1 MTSMNIVVLCG
12 GLSTE
17 RKISLSSGT
26 KICGALRDRGH
37 KAVLVDLFLGL
48 EDMDE
53 RIIADPGILFE
64 ELPPLE
70 QVVFDGIAPDLDK
83 VRASRRWKSPS
94 LFGLGVLDICR
105 RADVVFI
112 GLHGMNG
119 EDGRVQATFDMLGI
133 PYTGSGYLGAAM
145 TMDKMI
151 TKHMVKTVLE
161 SRGIHVPGWKEYHG
175 VASSDVDRIVREL
188 SGDACTQAEGSE
200 DGCSIRVPCVVKTP
214 TGGSSVGV
222 VIVHHKEELEAA
234 VRECLRYG
242 NDLLVEEYI
251 EGREF
256 TCAVLEDRALP
267 SVEIAPKTNFYDY
280 TNKYRAGATE
290 EICPGRCSAEVEELM
305 HTAAVTVHRTMGLST
320 YSRSDFIITRNDE
333 VYFLEVNTLPG
344 MTPTSLVPQE
354 AAAVGI
360 SYGELCE
367 MIVQDA
373 LKMRGGQMQ

>member
-1 MTSMNIVVLCG
+1 MNIVVLCG

-53 RIIADPGILFE
+53 RIIADPGVLFE

-70 QVVFDGIAPDLDK
+70 QVIFDGIAPDLDK
-83 VRASRRWKSPS
+83 VRASRKWKSPS
-94 LFGLGVLDICR
+94 LFGVGVLEICR

-151 TKHMVKTVLE
+151 TKHMVKSVLE

-175 VASSDVDRIVREL
+175 VGLSDVDRIVKEL
-188 SGDACTQAEGSE
+188 SGEDNKGDADGS
-200 DGCSIRVPCVVKTP
+200 GIRVPCVVKTP

-222 VIVHHKEELEAA
+222 VIVHQKEELADA

-242 NDLLVEEYI
+242 SDLLVEEYI
-251 EGREF
+251 DGREF
-256 TCAVLEDRALP
+256 TCAVLGDRALP
-267 SVEIAPKTNFYDY
+267 SVEIAPKTSFYDY
-280 TNKYRAGATE
+280 TNKYKAGATE
-290 EICPGRCSAEVEELM
+290 EICPGRCSEAVEELM
-305 HTAAVTVHRTMGLST
+305 HTAALTVHKTMGLST
-320 YSRSDFIITRNDE
+320 YSRSDFIIDRNDG
-333 VYFLEVNTLPG
+333 VHFLEVNTLPG

-367 MIVQDA
+367 IIVRDA
-373 LKMRGGQMQ
+373 LEMRGM